1 MKDLDNRK
9 TPKEFHTRDLSE
21 SAAILS
27 CDIKLL
33 RLEEGQGF
41 YYFVFEDKD
50 TQAICD
56 RFWSGDLVLSAKKFN
71 DSLRTL
77 KDRLFARR

>member
-1 MKDLDNRK
+1 MENTNNRSN
-9 TPKEFHTRDLSE
+9 PKEFHTRDLSE

-41 YYFVFEDKD
+41 YFFVFEDKD
-50 TQAICD
+50 TQAVCD
-56 RFWSGDLVLSAKKFN
+56 RFWAGDLIVSAKKFN
-71 DSLRTL
+71 DALRTL